1 LRAATAAGIAVI
13 HEEKLFMSAGRL
25 AGAVAIVT
33 GASAGIGATT
43 AITFARE
50 GAKVAVV
57 ARNQTELQRVAGM
70 IAAAG
75 GEALVVKADVTVTAE
90 VEAMVQAVMARW
102 GRIDILVNGVGGWTR
117 LAPLIDIPDE
127 EWDATLTLNLTSTFR
142 IINMASQS
150 GVGPNSGTGSN
161 IPYACS
167 KAAVIAL
174 TKHLAKQLG
183 PDGITVNTV
192 SPGTTL
198 TARVAGVWDV
208 PTQQK
213 KAAGNALRCLVEPQD
228 SADACLFLASREARH
243 ITGLNMNVNAG
254 SAMV

>member
-1 LRAATAAGIAVI
+1 
-13 HEEKLFMSAGRL
+13 MSAGRL
-25 AGAVAIVT
+25 AGSVAIVT
-33 GASAGIGATT
+33 GASAGIGEST

-57 ARNQTELQRVAGM
+57 GRNLTEVERVVAI

-75 GEALVVKADVTVTAE
+75 GSALAVRADVTRAAD
-90 VEAMVQAVMARW
+90 VEAMVKTVMEKW
-102 GRIDILVNGVGGWTR
+102 GRIDTLFNGVGGWQK
-117 LAPLIDIPDE
+117 LAPITDITE
-127 EWDATLTLNLTSTFR
+127 EDWDGIITLNLKSAFLCVRAVSKIMIAQKRGR
-142 IINMASQS
+142 IINVASQS
-150 GVGPNSGTGSN
+150 GSGPNTGTNSN

-167 KAAVIAL
+167 KAAIIAF

-198 TARVAGVWDV
+198 TPRVAKVWDV

-213 KAAGNALRCLVEPQD
+213 KAAGNPLRCLVEPQD
-228 SADACLFLASREARH
+228 SADAALFFASEEARH
-243 ITGLNMNVNAG
+243 VTGVNLNVNAG
-254 SAMV
+254 SSMV

>member
-1 LRAATAAGIAVI
+1 
-13 HEEKLFMSAGRL
+13 MSGGRL
-25 AGAVAIVT
+25 AGLVAIIT
-33 GASAGIGATT
+33 GASAGIGETT

-50 GAKVAVV
+50 GAKVALVS
-57 ARNQTELQRVAGM
+57 RNAAELQRVAVA

-75 GEALVVKADVTVTAE
+75 GEGLVVPADVTRGADVD
-90 VEAMVQAVMARW
+90 AMVQAVLARW
-102 GRIDILVNGVGGWTR
+102 GRIDVLVNGVGGWTR
-117 LAPLIDIPDE
+117 QSPVTEISE
-127 EWDATLTLNLTSTFR
+127 QEWDDTLTLNLKSAFLCVRAVSKVMIAQKGGR

-150 GVGPNSGTGSN
+150 GVGPNQGTNSS

-198 TARVAGVWDV
+198 TARVAKVWDV

-213 KAAGNALRCLVEPQD
+213 KAAGNPLRCLVEPQD
-228 SADACLFLASREARH
+228 SADACLFLASDEARH
-243 ITGLNMNVNAG
+243 ITGINLNVNAG
-254 SAMV
+254 STMI

>member
-1 LRAATAAGIAVI
+1 MQ
-13 HEEKLFMSAGRL
+13 KGRL
-25 AGAVAIVT
+25 AGSVAIVT
-33 GASAGIGATT
+33 GASAGIGEST

-50 GAKVAVV
+50 GARVAIVSRTL
-57 ARNQTELQRVAGM
+57 AESQRVAGI

-75 GEALVVKADVTVTAE
+75 GEALVVQADVTRTAD
-90 VEAMVQAVMARW
+90 VEAMVAAVMQQW
-102 GRIDILVNGVGGWTR
+102 GRIDILVNGVGGWQKLSAIT
-117 LAPLIDIPDE
+117 DIPDA
-127 EWDATLTLNLTSTFR
+127 EWDDTITLNLKSAFLCIRAVSKIMIAQKRGR

-150 GVGPNSGTGSN
+150 GVGPNTGANSN

-167 KAAVIAL
+167 KAAIIVL

-198 TARVAGVWDV
+198 TPRVAKVWDLA
-208 PTQQK
+208 TQQK
-213 KAAGNALRCLVEPQD
+213 KAAGNPLRCLVEPQD
-228 SADACLFLASREARH
+228 SADAILFLASEDARH
-243 ITGLNMNVNAG
+243 ITGVNLNVNAG

>member
-1 LRAATAAGIAVI
+1 
-13 HEEKLFMSAGRL
+13 MSESRL
-25 AGAVAIVT
+25 TGSVAIVT
-33 GASAGIGATT
+33 GASAGIGETT
-43 AITFARE
+43 ALTFARA
-50 GAKVAVV
+50 GARVAI
-57 ARNQTELQRVAGM
+57 ASRSLAGLQRVAAL

-75 GEALVVKADVTVTAE
+75 GEALVVQTDVTRSAD
-90 VEAMVQAVMARW
+90 VEAMVNAVIRQW

-117 LAPLIDIPDE
+117 QSPVTEISDE
-127 EWDATLTLNLTSTFR
+127 EWDDTLTLNLKSAFLCARAVARVMIAQKHGR

-150 GVGPNSGTGSN
+150 GIGPNPGTNSN
-161 IPYACS
+161 LPYACS

-198 TARVAGVWDV
+198 TPRVAGVWDV

-213 KAAGNALRCLVEPQD
+213 KAAGNPLRCLVEPQD
-228 SADACLFLASREARH
+228 SADACLFLASDEARH
-243 ITGLNMNVNAG
+243 ITGHNLNVNAG
-254 SAMV
+254 ATMV